1 MARIPLVDPDDPGT
15 DPETR
20 RVLELSVSSSGQS
33 SGHGPPQLFNVL
45 RAMAN
50 HPQLLAGLHLM
61 SAAVQELSPA
71 QKELAYLTAALTND
85 CFY

>member
-1 MARIPLVDPDDPGT
+1 MARIPLIDPDDPGT

-20 RVLELSVSSSGQS
+20 RVLELSVSSSG
-33 SGHGPPQLFNVL
+33 HGPPQLFNVL
-45 RAMAN
+45 RAIAN